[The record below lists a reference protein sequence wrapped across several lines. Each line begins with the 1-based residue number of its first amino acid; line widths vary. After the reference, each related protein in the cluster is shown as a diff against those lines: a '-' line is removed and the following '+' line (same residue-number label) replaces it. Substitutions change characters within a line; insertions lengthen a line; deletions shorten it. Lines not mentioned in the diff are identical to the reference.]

1 MAVGSVSPN
10 LAGMQRFGDPS
21 FDLFTLSDEHNEL
34 RAVLRELCE
43 KEIAPYAAD
52 VDESSRFPEEALKVL
67 NETGFSAVHVGE
79 EYGGQGADAVASC
92 IVVEEVARVCASSSL
107 IPGVNKLGTIGL
119 ILSGS
124 DELKRTVLP
133 TLASGD
139 AMASYALSERE
150 AGSDPASMRTRARA
164 DGDDWVLNG
173 SKCWITNGGRSTWY
187 TVMAVTD
194 PDNGA
199 KGISAFVVHKDDEG
213 FTVGPKERKL
223 GIKGSPTTELYF
235 ENCRIPGDR
244 IIGKPGTGF
253 KTALASLDHTR
264 PTIGAQAVGIA
275 QGAVDAAIAYT
286 KERRQFR
293 RPVSDFQGVQFM
305 LADMAMKVEAARL
318 MVYTAAARA
327 ERGEP
332 ALSFISSAA
341 KCFASDVAMEVT
353 TNAVQLFGGAGYTVD
368 FPVERMMRDAKIT
381 QIYEGTNQIQRVV
394 MARALLA

>member
-1 MAVGSVSPN
+1 
-10 LAGMQRFGDPS
+10 
-21 FDLFTLSDEHNEL
+21 
-34 RAVLRELCE
+34 
-43 KEIAPYAAD
+43 
-52 VDESSRFPEEALKVL
+52 
-67 NETGFSAVHVGE
+67 
-79 EYGGQGADAVASC
+79 
-92 IVVEEVARVCASSSL
+92 VARVCASSSL

-124 DELKRTVLP
+124 DELKKQVLP

-173 SKCWITNGGRSTWY
+173 SKCWITNGGKSTWY

-194 PDNGA
+194 PDKGA
-199 KGISAFVVHKDDEG
+199 NGISAFVVHKDDEG
-213 FTVGPKERKL
+213 FTVGSKERKL

-244 IIGKPGTGF
+244 IIGEPGSGF

-275 QGAVDAAIAYT
+275 QGALNAAIAYT
-286 KERRQFR
+286 KERKQFR

-332 ALSFISSAA
+332 ALSFISSTA